1 MTERSQ
7 DAEVEGAILAYLA
20 EHPQA
25 ADTLEGIAEWWL
37 ARHEV
42 RVTLMTVER
51 ALRRLTE
58 TCVLEVVGEGER
70 RRYRLRREGPR

>member
-1 MTERSQ
+1 MAEPCR
-7 DAEVEGAILAYLA
+7 DAEVADAILAYLA
-20 EHPQA
+20 EHPHA

-42 RVTLMTVER
+42 RVTVMIVER
-51 ALRRLTE
+51 VLRRLTE
-58 TCVLEVVGEGER
+58 TCILEVAGEGEH